1 MNGRAGVE
9 VIALRRA
16 PGRDF
21 QFCPERG
28 NLFPVS
34 EMLPISQ
41 VGRKHGLSRST
52 LLYYDRLRL
61 VRPSYR
67 TAAGYRLYAA
77 ADEARLAQICRYRAA
92 GLSLADIGR
101 LLDDHEE
108 KRSAVGVALHR
119 RLTELN
125 GEIAALRRQQQ
136 VVLGLLPRRG
146 QDRRARAM
154 TKDKWID
161 LLRKAGLGDAEMKQW
176 HVAFERQSPAA
187 HQDFLESLGLPA
199 AEIRRIRR
207 YSRAAA
213 IGP

>member
-1 MNGRAGVE
+1 
-9 VIALRRA
+9 
-16 PGRDF
+16 
-21 QFCPERG
+21 
-28 NLFPVS
+28 
-34 EMLPISQ
+34 MLPISQ
-41 VGRKHGLSRST
+41 AGRKHGLSRST

-61 VRPSYR
+61 VRPTYR
-67 TAAGYRLYAA
+67 TAAGYRLYSPE
-77 ADEARLAQICRYRAA
+77 DEARLAQIRRYRAA

-101 LLDDHEE
+101 LLNDCEE
-108 KRSAVGVALHR
+108 NRSAVGVALHR

-136 VVLGLLPRRG
+136 LVLGLLPRRG
-146 QDRRARAM
+146 LDRHARAM

-161 LLRKAGLGDAEMKQW
+161 LLKKAGMGAAEMNQW

-207 YSRAAA
+207 CSRAARQ
-213 IGP
+213 PPR